1 MPFMWNKIGSK
12 RREGKPPEGQRTQE
26 TQKDARAKCK
36 DKPPE
41 GQRIQETQKDARAK
55 REGHPPEGHPPAA
68 DPGSSGC
75 LLLAAGWLQWLAGWL
90 AGWAGAAGW
99 LAGGQ
104 MARDHQKS
112 TLSCFY

>member
-12 RREGKPPEGQRTQE
+12 RGEGKPPEGQRTQE

-41 GQRIQETQKDARAK
+41 GQRTQETQKDARAKRKGHPQEGQETQETQRDARAK

-75 LLLAAGWLQWLAGWL
+75 LLLAAGWLQWLAGCSWFSL
-90 AGWAGAAGW
+90 EN
-99 LAGGQ
+99 
-104 MARDHQKS
+104 
-112 TLSCFY
+112 T